1 MLQGNSYLKSTV
13 QVQEVTFS
21 VARVLLKMEILT
33 VDQHF
38 PLLWADFSWNAEELS
53 MVSIVV
59 ISKI

>member
-38 PLLWADFSWNAEELS
+38 PLL
-53 MVSIVV
+53 
-59 ISKI
+59 